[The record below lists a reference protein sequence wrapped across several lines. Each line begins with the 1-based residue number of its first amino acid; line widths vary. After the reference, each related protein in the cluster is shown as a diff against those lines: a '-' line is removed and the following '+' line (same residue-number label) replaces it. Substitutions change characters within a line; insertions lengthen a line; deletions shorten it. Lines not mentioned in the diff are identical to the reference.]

1 MSPLLRT
8 TRSFGLLKRAPMLS
22 ASEAELR
29 LRIGQRRVH
38 ARDPAVAV
46 LREHQAALAIE
57 GQPVRADLA
66 AARLRAGVTRRRQV
80 QPRALA
86 LLPAMNL
93 VGRNVREQQVAAVLD
108 PHRPLGPVVAAR
120 QHLDR
125 GVGCDQ
131 LVECGIQTLDA
142 RRFRELV
149 LRTHRFSGRPAAE
162 GDGRQRG
169 GGERNNGETESPHGV
184 PSRDVTDK
192 TVLTISV
199 RGVRPWSDPCL
210 TRSDPAAP

>member
-8 TRSFGLLKRAPMLS
+8 IRSFGLLKRAPRCFS
-22 ASEAELR
+22 ASETELR
-29 LRIGQRRVH
+29 LRIAQRRVH

-46 LREHQAALAIE
+46 LREQQAALAIE

-66 AARLRAGVTRRRQV
+66 AARRRARIPRRRQV

-93 VGRNVREQQVAAVLD
+93 VGRNIGEQQVAAVLD
-108 PHRPLGPVVAAR
+108 PERALGPVVAAR
-120 QHLDR
+120 EHLDG

-131 LVECGIQTLDA
+131 LVECGIETLDA
-142 RRFRELV
+142 RRLGERILN
-149 LRTHRFSGRPAAE
+149 THRFSGRPAAE

-192 TVLTISV
+192 TVPTISAR
-199 RGVRPWSDPCL
+199 RGSDPCL
-210 TRSDPAAP
+210 TRV